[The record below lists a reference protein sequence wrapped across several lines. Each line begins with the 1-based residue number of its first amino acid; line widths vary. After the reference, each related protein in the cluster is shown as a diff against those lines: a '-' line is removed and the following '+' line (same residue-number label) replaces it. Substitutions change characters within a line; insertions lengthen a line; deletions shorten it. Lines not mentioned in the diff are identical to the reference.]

1 MTEKSDIAS
10 IRKSLKDRRDILT
23 LLDDGDVIT
32 GFQLRRT
39 KETHV
44 QGADSY
50 HPHTYIGWLY
60 YGQPFAIDANY
71 GPKKKLSAA
80 QKEFKEQFEAAG
92 GIYLWPSEVRLKQP
106 DGLGDEP
113 ADIDKWLAR
122 ENNRVPLRLSER

>member
-1 MTEKSDIAS
+1 MTEKTDIAA
-10 IRKSLKDRRDILT
+10 IRRALKDRRDIFII
-23 LLDDGDVIT
+23 DDTADKIS

-44 QGADSY
+44 IGADSY

-80 QKEFKEQFEAAG
+80 QKEFKEAFESAG
-92 GIYLWPSEVRLKQP
+92 GIYIMPHEVRLKQP

-113 ADIDKWLAR
+113 PDIDKWLAR